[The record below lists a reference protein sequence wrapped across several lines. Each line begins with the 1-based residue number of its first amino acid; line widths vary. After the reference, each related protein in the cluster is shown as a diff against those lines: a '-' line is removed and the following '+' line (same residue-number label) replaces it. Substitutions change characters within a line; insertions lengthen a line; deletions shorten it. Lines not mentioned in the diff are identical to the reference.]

1 MTDLRAPR
9 RASFVLLGGMVA
21 ALVIGPASAASASLG
36 SVPTQ
41 VAAYV
46 ADGGMV
52 ARLADV
58 FGKNA
63 AGAGIDFDATTKAGP
78 ITRVYEWT
86 TARLSS
92 QKTDHPVQLTNNWVV
107 PITIADKPVGL
118 ATLWINPQTVAP
130 ELADFTATPA
140 LATAMAAVPPTS
152 ALVRDTTTHAWLA
165 LEGDTVTPL
174 VAGSSGLSKPT
185 RVDTLRLSG
194 ATAPAVAPSGANAGL
209 WLAIGAVGVIVVVIV
224 IALLVPRRR
233 RPAASVVRGAD
244 ATGAAAAASVQ
255 PEPVV
260 EPVVES
266 VVEQAVEPVESAP
279 EPVAVAP
286 EPAPRVEKPAP
297 ASRTARPAAANSAK
311 TAKTAKTGTPVTKPV
326 GSKPGSRAP
335 SSAAA
340 SGKPRVQKPPVQKPP
355 QRKPPARKP
364 PVDPDEV

>member
-9 RASFVLLGGMVA
+9 RAAFVLLGGMVA

-260 EPVVES
+260 EPVES
-266 VVEQAVEPVESAP
+266 VVESAP

-286 EPAPRVEKPAP
+286 EPAPQVEEPAP
-297 ASRTARPAAANSAK
+297 ASRTARPAAANS
-311 TAKTAKTGTPVTKPV
+311 AKTAKTGTPVTKPV

-355 QRKPPARKP
+355 VQKPPQRKPPARKP